1 MSLLANF
8 RNFFMKNNFD
18 FDAPEITLYSFHPQ
32 LRVFL
37 AAMGIFFNNRESRV
51 RFFWPIIC
59 VSLAIVAVTLESIFV
74 HHFVMIK
81 NYSDATECFCYFV
94 LLGII
99 PFIYV
104 TVLYNKEKIL
114 ELVEDMNEDFVYI
127 SKLTPKYRDSFFQGH
142 LLIYKL
148 CYAWLA
154 FTSAIAIMYISGT
167 VGPLLWMSLIAAQ
180 HENSVRPLMF
190 PMWLPEDDP
199 YRTPNYEI
207 FMAFQISFCF
217 IYIQTFCVYVYTEFH
232 ILLHYYNLME
242 LVIMDFHVIFEGLDE
257 AVVDLVRA
265 DPRRVNVQHA
275 LNKRMGRIVRWHL
288 SIFKAVNTVSSVY
301 GPPLVYQVM
310 FTAIALCLMGYQI
323 ADKLD
328 HGKFDILFSMLFV
341 GALVQLWIPCYLGTM
356 IRNKGF
362 AIGDACW
369 NCGWHE
375 TSLGRMLR
383 SDIIIVMHRSQQPV
397 VIKFTGLPHLQLETF
412 SSIVSS
418 AYSYF
423 NMLRQYNAEV

>member
-1 MSLLANF
+1 MSLVTNLKK
-8 RNFFMKNNFD
+8 FFMKSNFD
-18 FDAPEITLYSFHPQ
+18 FDAPVITLYEFHPQ
-32 LRVFL
+32 LRLFL
-37 AAMGIFFNNRESRV
+37 AAMGVFFNNRDSRI

-59 VSLAIVAVTLESIFV
+59 VILAIVAVTLEGIFIYHFIMIEDYSI
-74 HHFVMIK
+74 
-81 NYSDATECFCYFV
+81 ATECFCYFV

-99 PFIYV
+99 PFIYI
-104 TVLYNKEKIL
+104 TVMYNKQNIL
-114 ELVEDMNEDFVYI
+114 ELVENMNNDFIYI
-127 SKLTPKYRDSFFQGH
+127 SKLSPKYRDSFFKGH

-148 CYAWLA
+148 CYAWLV
-154 FTSAIAIMYISGT
+154 FTLVIAAMYISGT
-167 VGPLLWMSLIAAQ
+167 LTPLLWLSLFATQ
-180 HENSVRPLMF
+180 DENTIRPLMF

-199 YRTPNYEI
+199 YRTPNYEV
-207 FMAFQISFCF
+207 FMFFQISFCF

-242 LVIMDFHVIFEGLDE
+242 LLIMDFGVIFDGLDE
-257 AVVDLVRA
+257 RVFDLPRW
-265 DPRRVNVQHA
+265 DPQRVYVQDT
-275 LNKRMGRIVRWHL
+275 LRKRMRRIVQWHL
-288 SIFKAVNTVSSVY
+288 SIFKAITTVSSVY

-310 FTAIALCLMGYQI
+310 FTSLALCLMGYQI

-341 GALVQLWIPCYLGTM
+341 GALIQLWIPCYLGTM

-362 AIGDACW
+362 AVGDACW

-383 SDIIIVMHRSQQPV
+383 TDIIILMHRSQQPV

-412 SSIVSS
+412 SSIVST

-423 NMLRQYNAEV
+423 NMLRQYNAEM